1 MGTVNKRYKNIEIK
15 STFFF
20 SFSGANI
27 NAQTEET
34 QETALTLA
42 CCGGFLEVADYLIK
56 HGADIE
62 LGASTPL
69 MEAAQEGHLD
79 LVKFL
84 LENKADVHAQTQTG
98 DTALTYA
105 CENGHTDVA
114 EVLLY
119 FGAELEHLSEGGRT
133 PLMKA
138 CRAGHICTVK
148 FLIQKGADVNR
159 QTTNNDHTPLSLACA
174 GGHQQVVELLLA
186 HGADPFH
193 KLKDNSTML
202 IEAAKGGHTGVVQLL
217 LDYPTCIPPQQN
229 QPIYI
234 PAPMPHQP
242 PQLNMAQMKHQQQ
255 QQLKMLQQQ
264 QQQQHMMAQQAQQQF
279 MVAPP
284 GLHDVTEVIR
294 LPEPPGMFQPQDL
307 QNQNFIID
315 PNAAQSPTESSIL
328 TQMKLLQSAG
338 FKDGLAYGLTKAQSA
353 VNQMVSQQ
361 ATNNMNVAPCSGSQH
376 QPMITNNLC
385 MASSSNKQKNVSRKK
400 CASFNESQSV
410 GSIEVRGAGV
420 GGEEEE
426 NVTYIKS
433 TLDKVN
439 FNP

>member
-1 MGTVNKRYKNIEIK
+1 
-15 STFFF
+15 
-20 SFSGANI
+20 
-27 NAQTEET
+27 
-34 QETALTLA
+34 
-42 CCGGFLEVADYLIK
+42 
-56 HGADIE
+56 
-62 LGASTPL
+62 

-217 LDYPTCIPPQQN
+217 LDYPTSIPPQQS

-234 PAPMPHQP
+234 PAPMSHLALN

-255 QQLKMLQQQ
+255 QQLKILQQQ
-264 QQQQHMMAQQAQQQF
+264 QQQQHLIAQQAQQQF

-294 LPEPPGMFQPQDL
+294 LPEPPGMFQPQAEII
-307 QNQNFIID
+307 QNQNFTIE
-315 PNAAQSPTESSIL
+315 PNTMAQSPTESSIL
-328 TQMKLLQSAG
+328 SQMKLLQSAG

-353 VNQMVSQQ
+353 VNHMVNQQ
-361 ATNNMNVAPCSGSQH
+361 TNTNNMNVTSYANQH
-376 QPMITNNLC
+376 QSMITNNLC
-385 MASSSNKQKNVSRKK
+385 MASSSNKQKNLSRKK
-400 CASFNESQSV
+400 CSSGSFAENQTA
-410 GSIEVRGAGV
+410 GAIEVRSAGV
-420 GGEEEE
+420 GEEEE
-426 NVTYIKS
+426 NVTYVKS
-433 TLDKVN
+433 SLDKVCIN
-439 FNP
+439 MFDV